1 MGEMRALRAAD
12 QLAAILDSADL
23 PPRLR
28 AVGERVRERLAHPV
42 RIAVV
47 GRAGSGRRRLL
58 AGLLGDPVLPAMV
71 DLPPLDLRLGDG
83 LATEAVTA
91 EGATCTLDAAALA
104 RADPGT
110 LALLQMTA
118 PLPLLEKAQF
128 VVVPLEEDAEAA
140 AAALAWACRRA
151 DMLLWCAPGLD
162 GPDAA
167 LWPRLPEALQDH
179 AFLAITGAA
188 SGATGSG
195 RWSAAEAACHF
206 REVRDLSPGAG
217 AAGRIAKLRSA
228 LLTHLSAA
236 RREDLEGAL
245 VFLDQHL
252 TPDLRAQLGRPAPHA
267 GASAALAPAPP
278 PAPTSSCVASSATAP
293 TGDAG
298 GADARAE
305 ADAAPASGAEV
316 EIVALLAERAAALA
330 PLCAA
335 GPPAPSAALQG
346 CADALE
352 AAAARAGSEGGAL
365 GTLLAEAEELML
377 LLRLE
382 ATQAAVSDAV
392 ALLLQVRRECEACAA
407 A

>member
-12 QLAAILDSADL
+12 QLAAILDSAEL

-28 AVGERVRERLAHPV
+28 AVGERVRDRLAHPV
-42 RIAVV
+42 RIAIV
-47 GRAGSGRRRLL
+47 GRPGSGRRRLL
-58 AGLLGDPVLPAMV
+58 AGLLGHTVLPAMPE
-71 DLPPLDLRLGDG
+71 LPPLELRLGDG
-83 LATEAVTA
+83 IEAEAVTP
-91 EGATCTLDAAALA
+91 EGDTRALDPEALGQ
-104 RADPGT
+104 ADPEA
-110 LALLQMTA
+110 LALLRMTA

-128 VVVPLEEDAEAA
+128 VVVPLEGDTDSA

-179 AFLAITGAA
+179 AFLAITGTPAG
-188 SGATGSG
+188 GATQG
-195 RWSAAEAACHF
+195 RWSAARAACHF
-206 REVRDLSPGAG
+206 REIRALSPGADE
-217 AAGRIAKLRSA
+217 ADRIARLRSA

-252 TPDLRAQLGRPAPHA
+252 SPDLRAQLDRPAPAAEADTGGA
-267 GASAALAPAPP
+267 G
-278 PAPTSSCVASSATAP
+278 
-293 TGDAG
+293 GEGAG
-298 GADARAE
+298 GATPGGETKPGARPTG
-305 ADAAPASGAEV
+305 PASGMAAG
-316 EIVALLAERAAALA
+316 IVALLAERVAALE
-330 PLCAA
+330 PLCAED
-335 GPPAPSAALQG
+335 PIAPSAALQG
-346 CADALE
+346 CAEALE
-352 AAAARAGSEGGAL
+352 EAAARAGAEGGAL
-365 GTLLAEAEELML
+365 GNLLAEAGEMML

-392 ALLLQVRRECEACAA
+392 ALLLQVRRECEARAA